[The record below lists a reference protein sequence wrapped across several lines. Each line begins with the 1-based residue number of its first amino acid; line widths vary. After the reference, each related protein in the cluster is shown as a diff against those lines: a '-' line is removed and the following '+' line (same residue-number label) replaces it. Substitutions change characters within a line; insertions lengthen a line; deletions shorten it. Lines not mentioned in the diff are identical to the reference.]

1 MQWELSEDNKVLIL
15 RSATNL
21 EIDQTNLYFTREA
34 ANAKWDPRVK
44 KGYWDGKISY
54 FKSNK
59 FLPSGFW
66 YELTEMG
73 KKFNFE
79 IKINGIE
86 RKFDFEIDKEEFQK
100 WVEQKWEGA
109 KKVPRQYQID
119 AAFNI
124 IKYKSSLSELATS
137 AGKTLITYMIVAYL
151 LESEKSKKI
160 LMIVP
165 SVDLVVQS
173 SDDFYQYN
181 AESLKLDL
189 NIQQI
194 YAGSIIRANCHIVI
208 GTFQSLVKKEA
219 DYFDSFDTVISDEVH
234 RASSASVK
242 SVLSKC
248 QNADRKFGLTGT
260 IPKPNSLDYLTL
272 VSQTG
277 PVITSIKADFLQK
290 EGYISNCEV
299 VSIEMTYANTE
310 IREAFRT
317 LFKRSSED
325 RKKLLTLEQNY
336 ANSQDIRLQFITD
349 VIAKSTK
356 NSLVLFHRIEYG
368 NKLMN
373 MLKEKTDKK
382 IVYID
387 GSVNKNVRLYNKESL
402 ENEEDVIMVSS
413 YGTCAVGISIN
424 NIHNLYLTESFK
436 SDVIIRQSI
445 GRGLRKHA
453 LKDKLIIYDFVD
465 DLRIVGF
472 KNYLYKHAEARRII
486 YDEQSFP
493 YSIKKV
499 DLNKVYKTRDI

>member
-1 MQWELSEDNKVLIL
+1 MQWDLSEDNKVLVL
-15 RSATNL
+15 QSATDL
-21 EIDQTNLYFTREA
+21 EISQTNIHFTREA
-34 ANAKWDPRVK
+34 VNAKWDPRVK

-54 FKSNK
+54 FKSNRY
-59 FLPSGFW
+59 LPAGFW
-66 YELTEMG
+66 HELTEMG
-73 KKFNFE
+73 KLYNFP

-86 RKFDFEIDKEEFQK
+86 RKFDFEIDKEEFQQ
-100 WVEQKWEGA
+100 WVLLNWANA

-151 LESEKSKKI
+151 LETKRSKKI

-181 AESLKLDL
+181 DESIKLKLD
-189 NIQQI
+189 IQQI
-194 YAGSIIRANCHIVI
+194 YAGSILRANCPIII
-208 GTFQSLVKKEA
+208 GTFQSLTKKPSG
-219 DYFDSFDTVISDEVH
+219 YFDSFDTVIIDESH

-242 SVLSKC
+242 NILMLC
-248 QNADRKFGLTGT
+248 QYADRKFGVTGT
-260 IPKPNSLDYLTL
+260 IPKPNTLDYLTL

-299 VSIEMTYANTE
+299 VSIEMTYVDIK

-325 RKKLLTLEQNY
+325 RKKLLTLEQNF

-349 VIAKSTK
+349 TIAKSTK
-356 NSLVLFHRIEYG
+356 NSMVLFHRIEYG

-373 MLKEKTDKK
+373 MLKEKTNKK

-387 GSVNKNVRLYNKESL
+387 GSVTKNVRIYNKESL
-402 ENEEDVIMVSS
+402 ENDEDVIMVGS
-413 YGTCAVGISIN
+413 YGCIGTGISIN
-424 NIHNLYLTESFK
+424 NVHMIYLTESFK

-453 LKDKLIIYDFVD
+453 LKDKLVIFDFVD
-465 DLRIVGF
+465 DLRITGF

-493 YSIKKV
+493 YVIKKV

>member
-1 MQWELSEDNKVLIL
+1 M
-15 RSATNL
+15 
-21 EIDQTNLYFTREA
+21 YFTREA

-59 FLPSGFW
+59 YLPSGFW
-66 YELTEMG
+66 YELIEMG
-73 KKFNFE
+73 KKYDFP
-79 IKINGIE
+79 IKISGIE
-86 RKFDFEIDKEEFQK
+86 RKFDFDVDKESFQQ
-100 WVEQKWEGA
+100 WVEEKWSGA

-137 AGKTLITYMIVAYL
+137 AGKTLITYMVIAYL
-151 LESEKSKKI
+151 LEERKSKKI

-181 AESLKLDL
+181 AESLRLKLD
-189 NIQQI
+189 IQQI
-194 YAGSIIRANCHIVI
+194 YAGSILRANCSVVI
-208 GTFQSLVKKEA
+208 GTFQSLVKKDA
-219 DYFDSFDTVISDEVH
+219 NYFDSFDTVICDETH
-234 RASSASVK
+234 RASSTSVK
-242 SVLSKC
+242 TCLSKC

-260 IPKPNSLDYLTL
+260 IPKANSLDYLTL
-272 VSQTG
+272 VSQMG
-277 PVITSIKADFLQK
+277 PVITSIKADFLQR
-290 EGYISNCEV
+290 EGYISKCEV
-299 VSIEMTYANTE
+299 ISIEMSYADSE
-310 IREAFRT
+310 IREAFKT

-336 ANSQDIRLQFITD
+336 ANSQDIRLHFITD

-356 NSLVLFHRIEYG
+356 NSLVLFYHIEYG

-373 MLKEKTDKK
+373 MLRQKRNKK

-387 GSVNKNVRLYNKESL
+387 GSVNKDVRLYNKESL
-402 ENEEDVIMVSS
+402 EHDEDVIMVASFLIM
-413 YGTCAVGISIN
+413 GTGVSIN

-465 DLRIVGF
+465 DLRIPGF
-472 KNYLYKHAEARRII
+472 KNYLYKHAEARRTI
-486 YDEQSFP
+486 YEEQSFP
-493 YSIKKV
+493 YTVKKV
-499 DLNKVYKTRDI
+499 DLNKVYKMRDI

>member
-1 MQWELSEDNKVLIL
+1 MQWDLSDDNKVLIL
-15 RSATNL
+15 RSATEL
-21 EIDQTNLYFTREA
+21 EIDQTNIHFTREA

-59 FLPSGFW
+59 YLPAGFW
-66 YELTEMG
+66 HELIEMG
-73 KKFNFE
+73 KKYNFP
-79 IKINGIE
+79 IKISGIE
-86 RKFDFEIDKEEFQK
+86 RKFDFEIDKNEFQE
-100 WVEQKWEGA
+100 WVEENWKDA
-109 KKVPRQYQID
+109 KKIPRQYQID

-151 LESEKSKKI
+151 LETKKSKKI

-181 AESLKLDL
+181 DESIKLKLD
-189 NIQQI
+189 IQQV
-194 YAGSIIRANCHIVI
+194 YAGSILRANCPIII
-208 GTFQSLVKKEA
+208 GTFQSLVKKESN
-219 DYFDSFDTVISDEVH
+219 YFDSFDTVIIDESH
-234 RASSASVK
+234 RASSNSIK
-242 SVLSKC
+242 NILTKC
-248 QNADRKFGLTGT
+248 QYADRKFGLTGT

-277 PVITSIKADFLQK
+277 PIITSIKADYLQK
-290 EGYISNCEV
+290 QGYISNCKV
-299 VSIEMTYANTE
+299 FSIEMSYADME
-310 IREAFRT
+310 IREAFKT
-317 LFKRSSED
+317 LFKRSPDD
-325 RKKLLTLEQNY
+325 RKKLLNLEQNY
-336 ANSQDIRLQFITD
+336 ANSQDIRLHFITD
-349 VIAKSTK
+349 IIAKSTK
-356 NSLVLFHRIEYG
+356 NSMVLFHRIEYG

-373 MLKEKTDKK
+373 MLKEKTNKK

-402 ENEEDVIMVSS
+402 ENDEDVIMVSS
-413 YGTCAVGISIN
+413 YGTCSTGISIN

-445 GRGLRKHA
+445 GRGLRKHV
-453 LKDKLIIYDFVD
+453 LKDELVIYDFVD
-465 DLRIVGF
+465 DLRITGF
-472 KNYLYKHAEARRII
+472 KNYLYKHAEARRVI

-499 DLNKVYKTRDI
+499 DLNKVYKNKDI